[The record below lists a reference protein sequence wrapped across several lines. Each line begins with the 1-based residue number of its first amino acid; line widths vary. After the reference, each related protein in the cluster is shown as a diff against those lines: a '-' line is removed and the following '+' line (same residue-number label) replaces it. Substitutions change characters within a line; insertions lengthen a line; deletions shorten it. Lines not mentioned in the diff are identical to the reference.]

1 MVGDALVG
9 APAGSLRLLPA
20 EKYHDVSKAKDGLKR
35 LLKYSFD
42 SILVG
47 DGTSIMTDAKV
58 AVERA
63 LR

>member
-1 MVGDALVG
+1 
-9 APAGSLRLLPA
+9 LRLLPA